1 MQGSVTI
8 LNPLGSEVVCTA
20 LPLGVGLLPGATIF
34 DNSFCHNFDRFLTIL
49 YSGGLM

>member
-20 LPLGVGLLPGATIF
+20 LPLGVSLLPGATIF
-34 DNSFCHNFDRFLTIL
+34 DNSFCHNFDHFLMIL